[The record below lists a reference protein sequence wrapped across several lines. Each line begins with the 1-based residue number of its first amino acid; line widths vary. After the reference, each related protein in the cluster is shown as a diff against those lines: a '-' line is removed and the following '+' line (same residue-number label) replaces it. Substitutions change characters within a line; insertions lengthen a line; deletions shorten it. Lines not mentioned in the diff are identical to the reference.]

1 MDEGDER
8 MKAFYFVLNFL
19 QAIFLVVWSLF
30 WMNLATLTALLTFS
44 DRIPLAMARWGFSP
58 AILKA
63 ATARM
68 RVEPLPDID
77 WDKPHIY
84 VMNHQSMLDIPAA
97 FASIPAN
104 MRFVAKKILQYVP
117 VLGWYMMATGMIFVD
132 RANRAQAVGSLKRA
146 AAKIRGGKSIIAY
159 PEGTRSRDGR
169 ILPFKK
175 GVFVLAL
182 EAGVPIVPVA
192 IEGSGKVLPSDSF
205 ALRPGEVRL
214 KVGRPIPTEGRS
226 AEEREQLVREVRH
239 ALIALHQEIGGAG
252 GDLDDAIAP
261 AGFEGIRRAG

>member
-1 MDEGDER
+1 
-8 MKAFYFVLNFL
+8 MKVFYFVLNVL
-19 QAIFLVVWSLF
+19 QALFLIVWSFL

-44 DRIPLAMARWGFSP
+44 DRLPLSMARWGYSP
-58 AILKA
+58 AIVKFAL
-63 ATARM
+63 ARFK
-68 RVEPLPDID
+68 VEPLPDLD
-77 WDKPHIY
+77 WSKPHIF

-97 FASIPAN
+97 FAAIPAN
-104 MRFVAKKILQYVP
+104 LRFVAKKVLQYVP

-132 RANRAQAVGSLKRA
+132 RSNRAQAVGSLKRA
-146 AAKIRGGKSIIAY
+146 AEKIRNGKSIIAY

-192 IEGSGKVLPSDSF
+192 IEGSGKVLPSDGF
-205 ALRPGEVRL
+205 RLRPGDVRL
-214 KVGRPIPTEGRS
+214 KVGRPIPTAGRTP
-226 AEEREQLVREVRH
+226 EQRDELMREVRH
-239 ALIALHQEIGGAG
+239 ALIGLHLEIGGPG

-261 AGFEGIRRAG
+261 AGIEGIRRAG